1 MINDLS
7 RRRFLSQIGAGV
19 SAAWVSAHWPQM
31 LSAATRARQVAQL
44 GTAYKFEFLT
54 VEEAAEVDAI
64 ASRIIPSDDTPGA
77 REAGV
82 IYFIDRALMTFA
94 SGDQQKYKEGL
105 PELQSI
111 VQEMFPGVVRFS
123 DATPDQQDEVMR
135 SMDHQHQSIVKA
147 NRRGRSAETF
157 FEAVRLQTIAG
168 FLIDPESGG
177 NRDEVGWKLIG
188 REPEHTFQPPFGYYD
203 KNYPGWQPVPKT
215 ADKK

>member
-1 MINDLS
+1 MISDLS
-7 RRRFLSQIGAGV
+7 RRRFLSQIGTGV

-31 LSAATRARQVAQL
+31 LSAATRARQVAQS

-105 PELQSI
+105 PELQS
-111 VQEMFPGVVRFS
+111 VVREMFPDVVRFS
-123 DATPDQQDEVMR
+123 GAAPDQQDEVLR
-135 SMDHQHQSIVKA
+135 SMYHQNQSIVKA
-147 NRRGRSAETF
+147 TRRGRSAATF
-157 FEAVRLQTIAG
+157 FEAVR
-168 FLIDPESGG
+168 
-177 NRDEVGWKLIG
+177 
-188 REPEHTFQPPFGYYD
+188 
-203 KNYPGWQPVPKT
+203 
-215 ADKK
+215 